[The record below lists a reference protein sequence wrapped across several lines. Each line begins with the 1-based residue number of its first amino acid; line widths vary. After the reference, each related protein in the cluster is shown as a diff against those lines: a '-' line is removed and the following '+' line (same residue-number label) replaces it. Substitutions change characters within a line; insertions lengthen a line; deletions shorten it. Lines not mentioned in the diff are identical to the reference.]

1 MALSHFELHNYIK
14 MGHTAPGLGVGTS
27 PLYMTHFTWEV
38 STVTGVLNFPLLNT
52 SPIADTLYAH
62 TAEMSD
68 KLLAQTHSQKNMFDV
83 FKPPVYIMVR
93 ALCLS

>member
-38 STVTGVLNFPLLNT
+38 STVTGVLNFPLSNT
-52 SPIADTLYAH
+52 SPMADTLYAH
-62 TAEMSD
+62 TADMSD
-68 KLLAQTHSQKNMFDV
+68 ELLVQTVRKTCLMFSNL
-83 FKPPVYIMVR
+83 KYIMVR
-93 ALCLS
+93 ALCFS